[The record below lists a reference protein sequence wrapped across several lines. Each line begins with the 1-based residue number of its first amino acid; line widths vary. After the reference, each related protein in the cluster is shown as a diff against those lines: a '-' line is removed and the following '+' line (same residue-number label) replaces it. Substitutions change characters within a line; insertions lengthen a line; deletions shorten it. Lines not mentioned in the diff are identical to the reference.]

1 MFSPFLFSWSLTLLR
16 FGWHLMDNRRRHIST
31 YRKFLMSGAITPAS
45 QARGSDVMARWRT
58 PVRDRAVQF
67 VPGAPQITGFV
78 NAAGIRSIKKKKKSG
93 AKWKNIIKKKD
104 FHGKFSLLFFLTH
117 TVLFSFFFLV
127 FYSLSNFYLVFH

>member
-31 YRKFLMSGAITPAS
+31 YRKFLVSGDITPAS

-78 NAAGIRSIKKKKKSG
+78 NAAGTRSLFFFKSG
-93 AKWKNIIKKKD
+93 AKWKNNIKKKD
-104 FHGKFSLLFFLTH
+104 FYGKFSLLFFLTH